1 MLLREYYNN
10 RYSTG
15 GDKNKDGEISG
26 QESPATPVVPSG
38 TSVHPPLRT
47 PEPVTPPS
55 AGQQIMDAA
64 KKPEDVRF
72 VPKDGQDLYNVLLN
86 NRYQESKED
95 IERQRK
101 ASLLG
106 DIANLFGQTIASS
119 QGARKFAPIQ
129 SKVPYYNQQ
138 LQRLKDWKNNADLT
152 YTLNQARQDA
162 AEKQY
167 KAKMDWER
175 TKMQVGQ
182 ANKDREFALKVA
194 ELDRKVKQGKI
205 SAEQAAAKLEELER
219 HNRKMEGIAGRNA
232 ETSAVRAANSGQG
245 GSKGKKMS
253 AVVSVPGRGR
263 MAVEFDESRK
273 GALISLHKRM
283 KDLVKERNAA
293 IEAKNKNRAKSE
305 QIPLIPD
312 IEDINLIFGEGG
324 DSMSKAITIVQRRLQ
339 DFPELTEEFYKLIG
353 QEMPKPEQKGILLP
367 GVNSNSKPKSL
378 LPQ

>member
-15 GDKNKDGEISG
+15 GDKTKDGEISG
-26 QESPATPVVPSG
+26 QKASG
-38 TSVHPPLRT
+38 TPSAPSEPSAQSSLNV

-152 YTLNQARQDA
+152 YTLNQARQEA
-162 AEKQY
+162 AYKQY

-194 ELDRKVKQGKI
+194 ELDHRVKQGQI
-205 SAEQAAAKLEELER
+205 TAEQANAQFEELKR
-219 HNRKMEGIAGRNA
+219 HNRAMEGIGAKNA
-232 ETSAVRAANSGQG
+232 ESSAIRAANSEQG

-263 MAVEFDESRK
+263 VAVEFDESRK

-312 IEDINLIFGEGG
+312 IEDINLIIGEGG
-324 DSMSKAITIVQRRLQ
+324 DSMSKAVTIVQRRLQ
-339 DFPELTEEFYKLIG
+339 DFPELAEEFYKVVG
-353 QEMPKPEQKGILLP
+353 QEMPKPEQKGSLLP
-367 GVNSNSKPKSL
+367 SVNNNSKPKSL